1 MSSTD
6 LNLFELNYFH
16 VNIWINKVQMSMFQN
31 QFIVNRDRR
40 GSITEGFDVIS
51 QWKKSKLINR
61 VVNDF
66 LY

>member
-1 MSSTD
+1 
-6 LNLFELNYFH
+6 
-16 VNIWINKVQMSMFQN
+16 MSMFQN
-31 QFIVNRDRR
+31 QFIVNRDGR

-61 VVNDF
+61 VINDF